1 MNQQLNKNK
10 IEIIGLMSGTSLDG
24 LDIADVS
31 FNFENEQI
39 HFELKNYETVP
50 YTNSILNQLQNY
62 LALSVP
68 EMLMLD
74 KQIASFYADKVN
86 EFVEKFKIDKIN
98 IDAIASHGQTI
109 FHQPQNGFT
118 YQIGCG
124 TTLAFKTGIDV
135 INDFRTLDVVAGG
148 QGAPLVPIG
157 DFNLF
162 SAKANA
168 FLNIGGF
175 TNISFK
181 KKDEII
187 AFDICSGNLPMNEA
201 VKSIG
206 LAYDKNGNL
215 ARKGEVN
222 FTILEELQKLK
233 HFHKSAP
240 KSLGTEWLVSE
251 FYPIINKIESLENKL
266 RTLIEHTAIE
276 IIKVLNTNDISS
288 IYVTG
293 GGAKNSFLIERIR
306 FFFKGEVIVP
316 SEEIIDFKE
325 AIIFAFLGARY
336 LRNETTTVKSVTGA
350 SSEVSSGAFHRAM
363 R

>member
-1 MNQQLNKNK
+1 MNKQLNKNK

-24 LDIADVS
+24 LDVAHVS

-39 HFELKNYETVP
+39 DFELKNYKTVP
-50 YTNSILNQLQNY
+50 YSTSILKKLDNY

-74 KQIASFYADKVN
+74 KEIGRFYADTVN
-86 EFVEKFKIDKIN
+86 DFIEKFNIDKN
-98 IDAIASHGQTI
+98 KIDAIASHGQTI

-124 TTLAFKTGIDV
+124 TTLAFITGIDV

-157 DFNLF
+157 DFNIF

-206 LAYDKNGNL
+206 LTYDKNGNL
-215 ARKGEVN
+215 ARKGEID
-222 FTILEELQKLK
+222 FRILEELQKLG

-240 KSLGTEWLVSE
+240 KSLGTEWLESE

-266 RTLIEHTAIE
+266 RTLVEHTALE
-276 IIKVLNTNDISS
+276 ICRVVNQENISS
-288 IYVTG
+288 VYVTG
-293 GGAKNSFLIERIR
+293 GGAKNEFLIERIR
-306 FFFKGEVIVP
+306 FHFKGKLIIP
-316 SEEIIDFKE
+316 GAEIIDFKE

-336 LRNETTTVKSVTGA
+336 LRNETTTVKSVTG
-350 SSEVSSGAFHRAM
+350 SIKDVCSGVLHKCNK
-363 R
+363 

>member
-1 MNQQLNKNK
+1 LSKQLNKNK

-24 LDIADVS
+24 LDVAHVS

-39 HFELKNYETVP
+39 DFELRNYETVP

-74 KQIASFYADKVN
+74 KQIGSFYAEKVN
-86 EFVEKFKIDKIN
+86 EFIEKFNIDKSN
-98 IDAIASHGQTI
+98 IEAIASHGQTI

-162 SAKANA
+162 SAKASA

-206 LAYDKNGNL
+206 LAYDKNGEI
-215 ARKGEVN
+215 ARKGKID
-222 FTILEELQKLK
+222 FTVLEELQKLE

-240 KSLGTEWLVSE
+240 KSLGTEWLESD
-251 FYPIINKIESLENKL
+251 FYPIINKIDSLENKL
-266 RTLIEHTAIE
+266 RTLVEHTAIE
-276 IIKVLNTNDISS
+276 IINVLKTNNISS
-288 IYVTG
+288 VYITG

-316 SEEIIDFKE
+316 TQEIIDFKE
-325 AIIFAFLGARY
+325 SIIFAFLGARY

-350 SSEVSSGAFHRAM
+350 SDEVSSGAFHRAM